1 MRVPI
6 KEIYYADF
14 PINLLV
20 KFTFR
25 NELDLHNSWGK
36 PLFNSTPQTRNTR
49 DILEVSLLGFG
60 SDMSLAGS
68 CLNSCLNNQ
77 SWMVDK
83 EELERT
89 WALLVVR
96 NVSYLFV
103 VMASWIYTYIR
114 AH

>member
-1 MRVPI
+1 M
-6 KEIYYADF
+6 
-14 PINLLV
+14 
-20 KFTFR
+20 
-25 NELDLHNSWGK
+25 
-36 PLFNSTPQTRNTR
+36 
-49 DILEVSLLGFG
+49 
-60 SDMSLAGS
+60 
-68 CLNSCLNNQ
+68 NNQ

-96 NVSYLFV
+96 NVSYLFI